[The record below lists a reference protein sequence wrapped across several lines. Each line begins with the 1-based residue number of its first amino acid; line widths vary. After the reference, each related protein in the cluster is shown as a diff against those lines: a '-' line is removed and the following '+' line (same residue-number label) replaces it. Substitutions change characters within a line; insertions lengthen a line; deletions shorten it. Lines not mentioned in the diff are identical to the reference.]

1 MQRRHASIIAAVVAG
16 AALLAGALALA
27 AESVGGQSRA
37 SNFMQQAAF
46 GGHGHWG
53 RHGGGGFSRFCSESR
68 IKKLDGGLAFFKS
81 YLDID
86 EAQDAVWNGF
96 AETVRGGNARFDEA
110 CESAKDAETPPE
122 KLAGLE
128 VMMAA
133 GLAALQEVR
142 VAFDLLYAAL
152 DDEQKQS
159 IAELVNRGQH

>member
-1 MQRRHASIIAAVVAG
+1 MAGTPAS
-16 AALLAGALALA
+16 A
-27 AESVGGQSRA
+27 AEPVDGQPRA
-37 SNFMQQAAF
+37 SNFIQQAAF
-46 GGHGHWG
+46 SGHGRWG
-53 RHGGGGFSRFCSESR
+53 RHGGGFSRFCSESR
-68 IKKLDGGLAFFKS
+68 IKKLNGGLAFFKS

-86 EAQDAVWNGF
+86 EAQEAVWNGF

-128 VMMAA
+128 LMMAA

-159 IAELVNRGQH
+159 ITELVDRGRH

>member
-1 MQRRHASIIAAVVAG
+1 MQRRHASIITALVAAM
-16 AALLAGALALA
+16 ALLAGTPASA
-27 AESVGGQSRA
+27 AEPVDGQPRA
-37 SNFMQQAAF
+37 SNLMQQAAF
-46 GGHGHWG
+46 GGHGRWG
-53 RHGGGGFSRFCSESR
+53 RHGGGGLARFCSESR

-81 YLDID
+81 YIDID
-86 EAQDAVWNGF
+86 EAQEAVWNGF
-96 AETVRGGNARFDEA
+96 VETVRGGNARFDEA

-128 VMMAA
+128 LMMAA

-159 IAELVNRGQH
+159 ITELVDRGRH